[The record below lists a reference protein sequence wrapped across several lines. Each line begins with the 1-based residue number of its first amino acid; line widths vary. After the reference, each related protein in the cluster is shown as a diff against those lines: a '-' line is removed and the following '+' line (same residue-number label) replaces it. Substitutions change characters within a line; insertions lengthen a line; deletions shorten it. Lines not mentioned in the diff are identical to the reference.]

1 MGGFHIKLTK
11 TQLHVDNRSDVDW
24 VSISLS
30 AGSCYVYI
38 SLNTRRVYW
47 IGRRTGLSAALS
59 VKFNDTK
66 NQITVNSYKIVI
78 HSDNIYRKIK
88 QKARYYRLLATDD
101 ADRFS
106 FSAK

>member
-1 MGGFHIKLTK
+1 MGGFQIKLTT
-11 TQLHVDNRSDVDW
+11 TQMHVDKRSDVDW

-30 AGSCYVYI
+30 AGKCYVYI

-47 IGRRTGLSAALS
+47 IGSRTGLSAALS
-59 VKFNDTK
+59 VKFNDAK
-66 NQITVNSYKIVI
+66 HQITVNSYKIVI
-78 HSDNIYRKIK
+78 HSDNIYHKIK

-101 ADRFS
+101 AVRFS